1 MDSNKSVYQLNNG
14 MWGFR
19 FCTRVNGKNVYR
31 RMSTDK
37 DGKPFKTQKAAMKAR
52 AAAIAEVQNEKV
64 MPQTPPPVQLARKT
78 VEEVFIEFSQKG
90 RCDRAYQTIQK
101 QNSLWK
107 NHLKAAFGARWID
120 EISTQEVNDYLLM
133 LYYEKDFSYQY
144 VESFLKMFYLIFG
157 QANGRGYLSGELYSK
172 LCQNKLTKIHM
183 PKMKF
188 DEDTEIHIF
197 EKEQL
202 QQLDEYFTGTNL
214 ELAYLLGRY
223 CGLRINE
230 CFGLTWDCVDFDQGT
245 IDIRVQMQY
254 QEGIIKLVQ
263 PKTKNALRKI
273 YLNERLLNFLR
284 ERKRQMDEG
293 ADTLKW
299 QRLRKQRVIQDSNG
313 QPLSSLELVNSLP
326 DGTMQTN
333 NSMKYHSRNIAEK
346 YGFTF
351 KYHFLRH
358 TYGTQLAMM
367 NTPLHV
373 LCKQMGHGS
382 TKVTEKYYIAVSKLG
397 VDTLKKNLEQL

>member
-37 DGKPFKTQKAAMKAR
+37 DGRPLKTQKAALKAR

-64 MPQTPPPVQLARKT
+64 MLQTPPPVQLTRKT
-78 VEEVFIEFSQKG
+78 VEEVFIEFCQKG
-90 RCDRAYQTIQK
+90 RSDRAYQTIQK

-157 QANGRGYLSGELYSK
+157 QANGRGYLSGERYSK

-197 EKEQL
+197 E
-202 QQLDEYFTGTNL
+202 
-214 ELAYLLGRY
+214 
-223 CGLRINE
+223 
-230 CFGLTWDCVDFDQGT
+230 
-245 IDIRVQMQY
+245 
-254 QEGIIKLVQ
+254 QE
-263 PKTKNALRKI
+263 
-273 YLNERLLNFLR
+273 
-284 ERKRQMDEG
+284 
-293 ADTLKW
+293 
-299 QRLRKQRVIQDSNG
+299 
-313 QPLSSLELVNSLP
+313 
-326 DGTMQTN
+326 
-333 NSMKYHSRNIAEK
+333 
-346 YGFTF
+346 
-351 KYHFLRH
+351 
-358 TYGTQLAMM
+358 
-367 NTPLHV
+367 
-373 LCKQMGHGS
+373 
-382 TKVTEKYYIAVSKLG
+382 
-397 VDTLKKNLEQL
+397 